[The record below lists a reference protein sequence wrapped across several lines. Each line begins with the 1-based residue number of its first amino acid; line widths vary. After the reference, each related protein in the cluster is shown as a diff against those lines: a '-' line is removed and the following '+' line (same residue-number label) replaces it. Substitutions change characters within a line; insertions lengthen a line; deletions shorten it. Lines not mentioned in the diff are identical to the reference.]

1 MHRPRLI
8 PILLISDGGLVKG
21 WQFANHTYVG
31 DPINVVRIFSQKEVD
46 ELIILDIDASRTG
59 RDPDYDLIDEITT
72 NCFMPVAYGGG
83 VSTFEQAKRILA
95 LGVEKICL
103 QTAILNDLEFVRQL
117 SDRYGTQAIVA
128 SVDVA
133 RVHGDNRVFHA
144 AEAAAQPRSWMDVMI
159 DAVQA
164 GVGEVLLTSVDR
176 EGTMTGVDL
185 ALVTEAAKAIDV
197 PLIAHG
203 GVGSL
208 QHVQEA
214 LGAGADAVGAGSFLV
229 FSGPHRAV
237 LITYPAEAVEV
248 TDVT

>member
-1 MHRPRLI
+1 M
-8 PILLISDGGLVKG
+8 KG
-21 WQFANHTYVG
+21 QRFANHRYVG
-31 DPINVVRIFSQKEVD
+31 DPINVVRIFNQKEVD

-59 RDPDYDLIDEITT
+59 QDPDYAIIDEITT

-83 VSTFEQAKRILA
+83 VSTIDQAQRIFA
-95 LGVEKICL
+95 LGVEKVCL
-103 QTAILNDLEFVRQL
+103 QTAVLNDLDLVREL
-117 SDRYGTQAIVA
+117 SQRYGSQAIVA
-128 SVDVA
+128 SIDVA
-133 RVHGDNRVFHA
+133 GTDGDDRAFHA
-144 AEAAAQPRSWMDVMI
+144 AEAVAYPRAWTDVMH

-185 ALVTEAAKAIDV
+185 DLVTEAAKAIDV

-203 GVGSL
+203 GVGSMR
-208 QHVQEA
+208 HVQEA
-214 LGAGADAVGAGSFLV
+214 LRSGADAVGAGSFLV

-237 LITYPAEAVEV
+237 LITYPSEGFEI